1 MAAQVPRIP
10 GRSSARAALVAVAA
24 AALYG
29 SWAAAANWSAGLH
42 HAARASLVQALLSFV
57 STLCIV
63 MILEWLF
70 GLGRTL
76 LRGFLLAAVGT
87 PALVCAA
94 TLSAHAAARTP
105 NILATSLPPILIGS
119 VFGAFYAYRL
129 YLVARRSERGA

>member
-1 MAAQVPRIP
+1 MSRQVPRVP

-29 SWAAAANWSAGLH
+29 SWAAVANWPAGLH

-76 LRGFLLAAVGT
+76 RQGLLLAAIGT

-105 NILATSLPPILIGS
+105 NLLATSLPPILIGS
-119 VFGAFYAYRL
+119 AFGASYAYRL
-129 YLVARRSERGA
+129 YLVARRVQREA